1 MRRHEPEEPRR
12 AAHDPPPREAEP
24 LPAEAAVLGLQRAA
38 GNRAVS
44 ALLARQP
51 SPTAP
56 PETKPARKAATST
69 LGLGEEL
76 GVIPLDAASL
86 GRADQDG
93 NVHELTA
100 TFVNNPAV
108 PKIQEAMAKGR
119 PIPEGFYST
128 TSMKLT
134 LRDVLITSMVMSDDP
149 AEGEQI
155 ISMSLHFLG
164 SEFEPVR

>member
-1 MRRHEPEEPRR
+1 MRRHEPPEPRR
-12 AAHDPPPREAEP
+12 AAHDPSPREAEP

-56 PETKPARKAATST
+56 DTKPAKEKAATST
-69 LGLGEEL
+69 LGLGDEI
-76 GVIPLDAASL
+76 GVIPLDSASL
-86 GRADQDG
+86 GQADRDG
-93 NVHELTA
+93 NIHDLNV

-108 PKIQEAMAKGR
+108 PKIQEAMLRGK
-119 PIPEGFYST
+119 PIPEGFYSS

-134 LRDVLITSMVMSDDP
+134 LSNIVITSMTFGDGP
-149 AEGEQI
+149 EGEQI
-155 ISMSLHFLG
+155 IALSLNFT
-164 SEFEPVR
+164 SSKFEPVR